1 MECGDGDRCS
11 KVKRQSQAHKASRQ
25 PPTPSSAP
33 ARVPSSFLRSP
44 DLHFHSCLLYR
55 SLVPLQDLEVL
66 AALQD
71 EDMAR
76 GPDTARRWATLVVLA
91 ALSTAVT
98 TTNPGI
104 VARITQKG
112 LDYACQ
118 QGVLTLQKELE
129 KITIPN
135 FSGNFK
141 IKYLGKGQYSFFS
154 MVIQGFNLPNSQI
167 RPLPDKGLDLSIR
180 DASIKIRGK
189 WKARKNFIKLGGN
202 FDLSVEGISILAGL
216 NLGYDPASGHS
227 TVTCSSC
234 SSGINTVRIHISG
247 SSLGWL
253 IQLFRKRIESLLQKS
268 MTRKIC
274 EVVTSTVSSKL
285 QPYFQTLPVT
295 TKLDKVAGVDYSLVA
310 PPRATANNLDWLLKG
325 EFFSLAHRS
334 PPPFAPPALAF
345 PSDHDRMV
353 YLGISE
359 YFFNT
364 AGFVYQ
370 KAGALNLTLRDD
382 MIPKESKFRLTT
394 KFFGI
399 LIPQVAKMF
408 PDMQMQLF
416 IWASLPP
423 KLTMKPSG
431 LDLIFVLD
439 TQAFAILPNSSL
451 DPLFLLEMNLNLSV
465 VVGAKSD
472 RLIGE
477 LRLDKLLLEL
487 KHSDIGPFSVESL
500 QSVINYVMPTI
511 VLPVINKKL
520 QKGFP
525 LPLPAYI
532 ELFNLTLQPYQ
543 DFLLFGADV
552 HYS

>member
-1 MECGDGDRCS
+1 M
-11 KVKRQSQAHKASRQ
+11 AS
-25 PPTPSSAP
+25 
-33 ARVPSSFLRSP
+33 
-44 DLHFHSCLLYR
+44 
-55 SLVPLQDLEVL
+55 
-66 AALQD
+66 
-71 EDMAR
+71 
-76 GPDTARRWATLVVLA
+76 GPGSARRWATLVVLA
-91 ALSTAVT
+91 ALGTAVTT

-104 VARITQKG
+104 VARVTQNG

-129 KITIPN
+129 KITIPT

-154 MVIQGFNLPNSQI
+154 MVIRGFNLPNSQI
-167 RPLPDKGLDLSIR
+167 RPLPDEGLDLSIR

-216 NLGYDPASGHS
+216 SLGYDPDSGHA
-227 TVTCSSC
+227 TVTCSRC
-234 SSGINTVRIHISG
+234 SSRINTVRIRISG
-247 SSLGWL
+247 SSVGWL
-253 IQLFRKRIESLLQKS
+253 IQLFHKRIESSLQKS
-268 MTRKIC
+268 MTSKIC

-310 PPRATANNLDWLLKG
+310 PPRVTAVNLDGLLKG

-334 PPPFAPPALAF
+334 PPPFAPPVLAF

-370 KAGALNLTLRDD
+370 EAGALNLTVRDD
-382 MIPKESKFRLTT
+382 MIPKESMFRLTT
-394 KFFGI
+394 KFFGT

-408 PDMQMQLF
+408 PDTQMQLF

-423 KLTMKPSG
+423 KLTVKPSG
-431 LDLIFVLD
+431 LNLVFVLD

-472 RLIGE
+472 RLTGE

-487 KHSDIGPFSVESL
+487 KHSDIGPFSVELL
-500 QSVINYVMPTI
+500 QSVMNYAVPTI

-520 QKGFP
+520 QRGFP

-532 ELFNLTLQPYQ
+532 KLFNLILQPYQ